1 MVRGYAGVRAPNPEE
16 RAAWPV
22 LLRAAALR
30 FWLSRLYD
38 LHLPR
43 PGELTHAHDP
53 SPFERILRARV
64 AASPRFPDVP
74 AP

>member
-1 MVRGYAGVRAPNPEE
+1 MVGAYAQVRLPTPEE
-16 RAAWPV
+16 RAAWPA

-43 PGELTHAHDP
+43 AGELTHAHDP
-53 SPFERILRARV
+53 EVFERILRARV
-64 AASPRFPDVP
+64 AAPPPFPDI
-74 AP
+74 AAQ